1 MVCYISFRCLKKYC
15 VCYNVG
21 VHCDGRRCQCLD
33 CCNYPG
39 YQEDAEEEEEELYE
53 EEETKVPSFIN
64 VPTNTGQLLNN
75 AADSVSGESNGSD
88 EDVALCSDIKVV
100 NWVFVLTT
108 GKEETSK
115 YSPIVRCLHADFD
128 RGF

>member
-1 MVCYISFRCLKKYC
+1 MPRLLQLSRISR
-15 VCYNVG
+15 
-21 VHCDGRRCQCLD
+21 GRRGRRGGTLRRRRNQGSLFHQRS
-33 CCNYPG
+33 N
-39 YQEDAEEEEEELYE
+39 QH
-53 EEETKVPSFIN
+53 S
-64 VPTNTGQLLNN
+64 QLLNN

-88 EDVALCSDIKVV
+88 KDVALCLDIKVV

-115 YSPIVRCLHADFD
+115 YSPIVCCLHADFD